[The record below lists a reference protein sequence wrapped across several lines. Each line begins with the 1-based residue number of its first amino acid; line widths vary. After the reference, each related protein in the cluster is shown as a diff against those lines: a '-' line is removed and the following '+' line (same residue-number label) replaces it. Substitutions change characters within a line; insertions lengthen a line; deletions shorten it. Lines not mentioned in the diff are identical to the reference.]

1 MRISTIVTVY
11 NLEKFIEDCLCSIFA
26 QTLQPDEIIVV
37 DDCSADNSA
46 GIIKKYIDRVT
57 YIKMPQNSGVLLAF
71 IRGIEEATGDI
82 LSFLDGDDIWHTNK
96 LEEITKAF
104 SADKNR
110 ILVTHDYE
118 CINGNGNSR
127 LYNNDNTHQ
136 NTAEIVKKSKGN
148 PDKMNTFLRNAIL
161 CNKGVWL
168 GSAFCLNKKYFDIPK
183 FKSLMLSLPDAEL
196 AYQDHPAAAFI
207 LLENINGKV
216 FYIDKILFK
225 YRMFGNNHSGKS
237 NDIASALRTIKKSQA
252 NNARTSN
259 LVAQHPYLIEENK
272 RQKSGFLYN
281 SFLEELYTKKYPAA
295 IKKYF
300 SLWFN
305 VWGFK
310 KKIHET
316 WRLLAVIILGPDK
329 FLRIK

>member
-96 LEEITKAF
+96 LEEIAKAF

-118 CINGNGNSR
+118 CINGNGTSR
-127 LYNNDNTHQ
+127 LYNNDDTHY
-136 NTAEIVKKSKGN
+136 NTAEIVKKSQGN
-148 PDKMNTFLRNAIL
+148 PDKMDTLLRNAIL

-168 GSAFCLNKKYFDIPK
+168 GSAFCLNKKYFDLPK
-183 FKSLMLSLPDAEL
+183 FKSLMLSLPDVKL
-196 AYQDHPAAAFI
+196 AYQDHTAAAFI

-225 YRMFGNNHSGKS
+225 YRMSGNNYSGKS
-237 NDIASALRTIKKSQA
+237 NTIDSALHTIKKSQA

-259 LVAQHPYLIEENK
+259 LVAQHPHLIEEITS
-272 RQKSGFLYN
+272 QKNGSVYN
-281 SFLEELYTKKYPAA
+281 NFLEELYTKKYLAA
-295 IKKYF
+295 LKKYF
-300 SLWFN
+300 YLCFN
-305 VWGFK
+305 TWGFK
-310 KKIHET
+310 KKMHET
-316 WRLLAVIILGPDK
+316 RRLLAVIILGPAI
-329 FLRIK
+329 FLKIK